1 MDQRPPEY
9 RVKKI
14 TYESRLC
21 PTCRGSRTRDINIG
35 GGQRKTVNCSTCQGS
50 GLYKDERETDIDLKT
65 ALNEMGIY
73 KIIENTVKEVL
84 NEYNSK

>member
-21 PTCRGSRTRDINIG
+21 PTCLGKRTRDINLG
-35 GGQRKTVNCSTCQGS
+35 NNQRKTVNCSTCQGS
-50 GLYKDERETDIDLKT
+50 GLYKDERETDVSLIE
-65 ALNEMGIY
+65 ALTELGIRFILPASM
-73 KIIENTVKEVL
+73 KPTDEQK
-84 NEYNSK
+84 